1 MPVHKI
7 GFMLK
12 PDGFFH
18 SNPAMDLPPS
28 ESHESCSHIGDGS
41 CCHTG

>member
-1 MPVHKI
+1 MPVHRI

-12 PDGFFH
+12 PDGFFE

-28 ESHESCSHIGDGS
+28 ESHESCSHPGEES
-41 CCHTG
+41 CCHTP